1 MLYTFLPAA
10 PAPLLRG
17 HLRLGGANPAGERI
31 DVTSRYLERGG
42 RPVLPVMGEY
52 HFARDRRENWYRELC
67 KMKAGGVNIAATYLF
82 WIYHEEDE
90 GVFDFTGDRD
100 VRAFVLAAQK
110 AGLDVVLRI
119 GPWAH
124 GECRNGGFPDWL
136 LQKPF
141 PLRDSNP
148 GYMALARRWYRRI
161 FEEVQGLFYKDGGPI
176 IGIQLENELTDNA
189 PHLLGLKHLAQEIGF
204 DVPLYTVTGWNSRY
218 GAEIPVDDVLP
229 VFGAYVDAPWAD
241 TRDPLPP
248 TPHYVF
254 DPVRND
260 AAIGMDQIAPAPDN
274 GWLLPYERYPFATC
288 ELGAGLQSTHH
299 RRVVVS
305 PQDAYALSLTKL
317 GSGNKLI
324 GYYMYHGGINKIGR
338 HSTLNESCATGYPND
353 CPILEYFPHTA
364 VSPYGETGDT
374 YRLLNLLHL
383 FVQDFGALLAPLPYV
398 AAAQAA
404 APGDAAALRYAMR
417 SDGASGFVFVNQY
430 QRLRAMQR
438 VENVVFDTGAAQ
450 FPPLTVRGGASFIL
464 PFGLDLDSAG
474 GARLDWA
481 TAQLL
486 CRDGDTFFF
495 AAVDGVEPAFCVNG
509 RVLRPGAL
517 PDVTAVDG
525 VRLVTLPLEQALY
538 LRKLDGRVVLG
549 EGCDLYR
556 AAGAYCAAQPGDYAY
571 RLWEDGRFV
580 RHAVRQPFHPAQLH
594 AEPLPELPFDPP
606 YREELEL
613 GGPRRIACLKLT
625 VTTAEGF
632 VEITEPCDVAQ
643 LYADGALVADHY
655 YDGLPWRLPAR
666 LLYGRECYLFLSEM
680 RDDFYREW

>member
-1 MLYTFLPAA
+1 MTYTFLPAA

-17 HLRLGGANPAGERI
+17 HLHLGGANPVGERI
-31 DVTSRYLERGG
+31 DVTSRYIERGG
-42 RPVLPVMGEY
+42 KPVLPVMGEY

-100 VRAFVLAAQK
+100 IRAFVLAAQK
-110 AGLDVVLRI
+110 AGLDVILRI

-148 GYMALARRWYRRI
+148 GYMALVRRGYSRI
-161 FEEVQGLFYKDGGPI
+161 FEEVQGLFYKDGGPV

-189 PHLLGLKHLAQEIGF
+189 PHLLDLKHLAQEVGY

-218 GAEIPVDDVLP
+218 GAEIPVDDV
-229 VFGAYVDAPWAD
+229 
-241 TRDPLPP
+241 
-248 TPHYVF
+248 HYVF

-260 AAIGMDQIAPAPDN
+260 SAIGMDQIAPAPDN

-305 PQDAYALSLTKL
+305 PQDAYALSLVKL
-317 GSGNKLI
+317 GSGNNLV

-338 HSTLNESCATGYPND
+338 HSTLNESRASGYPND

-364 VSPYGETGDT
+364 LSPYGETGDT

-383 FVQDFGALLAPLPYV
+383 FVQDFGSLLAPLPYV
-398 AAAQAA
+398 AAAQT
-404 APGDAAALRYAMR
+404 APPDDTAALRYAMR
-417 SDGASGFVFVNQY
+417 SDGVSGFVFVNQY
-430 QRLRAMQR
+430 QRLRAMQT
-438 VENVVFDTGAAQ
+438 VENVVLDTGTVQ
-450 FPPLTVRGGASFIL
+450 FPPITVRGGASFIL
-464 PFGLDLDSAG
+464 PFGLDLDG
-474 GARLDWA
+474 VRLDWA

-486 CRDGDTFFF
+486 CRDANTFFF

-525 VRLVTLPLEQALY
+525 VRLVTLPMAQALY
-538 LRKLDGRVVLG
+538 LRKLDGRVLLG

-556 AAGAYCAAQPGDYAY
+556 ADGTYCAVQPGDYAY
-571 RLWEDGRFV
+571 CLWEKDRFV
-580 RHAVRQPFHPAQLH
+580 RQSVQQPFHPAQLH
-594 AEPLPELPFDPP
+594 AEPMKELPFDPP

-613 GGPRRIACLKLT
+613 GGPCRITCRRLT

-632 VEITEPCDVAQ
+632 VEITEPCDAAQ
-643 LYADGALVADHY
+643 LYADGKLVADHY
-655 YDGLPWRLPAR
+655 YDGLPWRLPAS

-680 RDDFYREW
+680 KDDFYREW